1 MGGRVCVTDG
11 CPRLEFRMTGYCNI
25 HRENSPAKD
34 NPNFVHR
41 GYCIIEGC
49 KNEPILDSDS
59 NMQDYCV
66 KHLEGKKHD
75 MLQDYVERVE
85 KRHSMDN
92 IVISTG
98 DLDGDYRIIDTVMVF
113 DRDVAGFIKGVD
125 PSVAFEL
132 VKEHLRNVAVEKGG
146 DAVINCLFQFR
157 NAITDSGPF
166 ASQVFELYAIGTVVK
181 RV

>member
-1 MGGRVCVTDG
+1 MPLFSNMGNRQCEVEG
-11 CPRLEFRMTGYCNI
+11 CSRLEFRTTGLCL
-25 HRENSPAKD
+25 HHKQR
-34 NPNFVHR
+34 H
-41 GYCIIEGC
+41 CIIEGC
-49 KNEPILDSDS
+49 NNEAIIESDSDK
-59 NMQDYCV
+59 QEYCA
-66 KHLEGKKHD
+66 KHLEEKKHEI
-75 MLQDYVERVE
+75 LQDYIERVE
-85 KRHSMDN
+85 KRQSMDN

-181 RV
+181 RL